1 MSNYNSGLY
10 GSRDSRYHT
19 NVSPNRGKYS
29 PKRDENSPGQLN
41 RSIGGQS
48 HKSKKDQNYYVN
60 EKEAKAIARRIF
72 DHYDRDRSGV
82 IESDEMVSML
92 LDAYKGINN
101 HFTPNSNQI
110 DSYMKVVDR
119 NSDGIVT
126 IEDIERTVIK
136 YLCSLDEDF
145 GYHNPH
151 THYTASHIPD
161 KSPYTS

>member
-1 MSNYNSGLY
+1 MSGYSSALY
-10 GSRDSRYHT
+10 GSKDSRYHT
-19 NVSPNRGKYS
+19 SVSPNRGKYS
-29 PKRDENSPGQLN
+29 PKRNENSPEQLN

-82 IESDEMVSML
+82 IESDEMVSMFQ
-92 LDAYKGINN
+92 DAYKGINN
-101 HFTPNSNQI
+101 NFTPNSNQI

-126 IEDIERTVIK
+126 IEDIERTVTK
-136 YLCSLDEDF
+136 YLCSLEDDF
-145 GYHNPH
+145 GVYQKH
-151 THYTASHIPD
+151 THYSGSYIQD